1 MPRCRHERQCLI
13 GTSGFKVRV
22 WCPDCDKELL
32 TVWQREVDPALLRKA
47 FRKLLGDNIFE
58 DEKKNLLLP
67 GIDEDSSSRSEEVS
81 SCHYYRPWSRGGES
95 LSGASSRQWTRGS
108 YEEEETFEQE
118 EVSPRGAIRGLRARR
133 EPTPRGLHGEDE
145 VASCEAKV
153 FCCRRRR
160 Q

>member
-1 MPRCRHERQCLI
+1 MTIFP
-13 GTSGFKVRV
+13 
-22 WCPDCDKELL
+22 
-32 TVWQREVDPALLRKA
+32 REVDPGLLREA
-47 FRKLLGDNIFE
+47 FRKSSGENISE

-67 GIDEDSSSRSEEVS
+67 GIDEDSLSRSEEVS
-81 SCHYYRPWSRGGES
+81 SCLSSRPWSRGGQS